1 VNWHKWIGL
10 PHITGADPLLGQ
22 GCDCLIMVTRI
33 REHLGLPAP
42 SVAHI
47 ATLIALA
54 QAEAYRDINQF
65 IRPHL
70 VNTETPTDGAFTV
83 FETPDQ
89 IGTAVLIDGGLLHVS
104 HKKGVRWLPAN
115 LLRKFNWYHWT

>member
-1 VNWHKWIGL
+1 
-10 PHITGADPLLGQ
+10 
-22 GCDCLIMVTRI
+22 MVTRI
-33 REHLGLPAP
+33 REHLNLPAP
-42 SVAHI
+42 TADEIEV
-47 ATLIALA
+47 LIELA
-54 QAEAYRDINQF
+54 QDNAYAAIQQE
-65 IRPHL
+65 ISTHL

-83 FETPDQ
+83 FEKPDQ

>member
-1 VNWHKWIGL
+1 MNWHHWIGK
-10 PHITGADPLLGQ
+10 PHVTGADPVVND

-42 SVAHI
+42 TTAEI
-47 ATLIALA
+47 TTLIALA
-54 QAEAYRDINQF
+54 QAEAYLEIQHA

-70 VNTETPTDGAFTV
+70 IKAELPGDGAFTV

-89 IGTAVLIDGGLLHVS
+89 FGTAVMIDSGLLHVS
-104 HKKGVRWLPAN
+104 HKRGVRWLPAN
-115 LLRKFNWYHWT
+115 ALRKFNWYHWT

>member
-1 VNWHKWIGL
+1 
-10 PHITGADPLLGQ
+10 
-22 GCDCLIMVTRI
+22 MVTRI
-33 REHLGLPAP
+33 REHLNLPAP
-42 SVAHI
+42 TAQEIKV
-47 ATLIALA
+47 LIELA
-54 QAEAYRDINQF
+54 QRQDYVSIQQK
-65 IRPHL
+65 IYPHL
-70 VNTETPTDGAFTV
+70 ANAETPTDGAFTV

>member
-1 VNWHKWIGL
+1 
-10 PHITGADPLLGQ
+10 
-22 GCDCLIMVTRI
+22 MVTRI
-33 REHLGLPAP
+33 REQLNLPAP
-42 SVAHI
+42 TAQEIEV
-47 ATLIALA
+47 LIELA
-54 QAEAYRDINQF
+54 QEQDYVAIQQE

-70 VNTETPTDGAFTV
+70 LKAETPTDGAFTV

-115 LLRKFNWYHWT
+115 LLRKFNWYNWT

>member
-1 VNWHKWIGL
+1 
-10 PHITGADPLLGQ
+10 
-22 GCDCLIMVTRI
+22 MVTRI
-33 REHLGLPAP
+33 REHLNLPAP
-42 SVAHI
+42 TRDQI
-47 ATLIALA
+47 KTLIELA
-54 QAEAYRDINQF
+54 RKGAYAAIQKE
-65 IRPHL
+65 IRVHL
-70 VNTETPTDGAFTV
+70 VKTETPTDGAFTV